1 MLGALIVAPP
11 LTLTV
16 CELEASRPRPG
27 LDVFRLMRLPGDTS
41 LPQHELRDALA
52 RVRDRL
58 LIEAAAGRIQLSPTV
73 RDETIERIMEVAL
86 RYFRMYHTRDL
97 VDTEGEHVLL
107 NDMKLLY
114 YYHNRL
120 AGYGFES
127 AIQPAKA
134 DQAQAVS
141 RA

>member
-1 MLGALIVAPP
+1 
-11 LTLTV
+11 
-16 CELEASRPRPG
+16 
-27 LDVFRLMRLPGDTS
+27 MRLPGDTS